1 MVFGELQL
9 IKGTDMPSHISSYF
23 VSECSVFLSNFQ
35 PNQCLTQAN
44 GGAFNDADIQSHF
57 VAPMMTILE
66 TRTEIDDNTWEHH
79 LFKNLVGLFEK
90 HGFFHPVMG
99 PTVMLFGNTEK
110 PKLLIDAALY
120 LLPVMWQ
127 NAAVASER
135 FMSAVA
141 RWSRPCSHPT
151 MPILVPV
158 IMSSSDETETLEET
172 SAHYEDVLCGSGKPV
187 SHFTPCYEGD
197 DDISHRV
204 HTERHMLDCELAAL
218 NMRRRR
224 VNKVSAD
231 ERVGSEQFRI
241 PTNVKTAILSK
252 KLISKYGARF
262 VHHCNQ
268 RALNGLLLSMFENM
282 FKRKS
287 MAILPGDTMYGPI
300 CAAQELLLV
309 SGVMDYIE
317 TSIDIWAASN
327 AAAVRRN
334 LFPFVFSVDIINK
347 ATDTFFD
354 EGHESCKDID
364 RPICRFFALLLTYQI
379 TGRWV
384 TCEWNE
390 LESLINFAFESGLLC
405 ETEVADIR
413 ACLEEAKKPKTR
425 RTK

>member
-1 MVFGELQL
+1 MTPQAA
-9 IKGTDMPSHISSYF
+9 ITF
-23 VSECSVFLSNFQ
+23 VAKCAIFLAKVQ
-35 PNQCLTQAN
+35 PNQLIDVAKSGTFQ
-44 GGAFNDADIQSHF
+44 GTDIESHF
-57 VAPMMTILE
+57 IIPLLKLLE
-66 TRTEIDDNTWEHH
+66 TRKDITDNTWRHH
-79 LFKNLVGLFEK
+79 LLKNLVGLFEK
-90 HGFFHPVMG
+90 HGFFHPVMCPKVMMG
-99 PTVMLFGNTEK
+99 PKVMLFGNTEK
-110 PKLLIDAALY
+110 PKLLVDAALY

-127 NAAVASER
+127 NAAVASES

-158 IMSSSDETETLEET
+158 IMSVSDETETLEET

-197 DDISHRV
+197 DDISHRA
-204 HTERHMLDCELAAL
+204 HTERHMCDCGLAAV

-224 VNKVSAD
+224 VNKVFAD

-268 RALNGLLLSMFENM
+268 SALNGLFPSMFENM
-282 FKRKS
+282 IKRKS
-287 MAILPGDTMYGPI
+287 MAILPGNTMYGPI

-317 TSIDIWAASN
+317 TSINIWAASN

-334 LFPFVFSVDIINK
+334 LFPFGFSVDIINK

-364 RPICRFFALLLTYQI
+364 RPIYRFFALLLTYQI

-413 ACLEEAKKPKTR
+413 AYLEEAKKPKTR